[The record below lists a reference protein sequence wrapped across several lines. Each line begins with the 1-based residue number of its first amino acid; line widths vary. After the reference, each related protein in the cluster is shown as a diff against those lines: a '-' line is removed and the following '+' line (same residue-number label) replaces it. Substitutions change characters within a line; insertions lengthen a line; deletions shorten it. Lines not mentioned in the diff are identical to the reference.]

1 MNPQL
6 EDLASLYVLDQLA
19 ASERA
24 GFEARLLREPELAA
38 LVRDLEA
45 GLARGLRTLPPA
57 GPPAALLGRIEARID
72 ALTAAP
78 PPSPALLPAPARWAG
93 FARWGLATVVAA
105 SLAILA
111 VQSLRPAPGR
121 PVFVFV
127 GLDAGRSTFAELPLR
142 GAAPDADARFMQ
154 LASLAENYWEK
165 PGDLPVRPQSAAGG
179 SRGYAL
185 FDPGSRQG
193 FIAIEQLPALADHQR
208 YHLWI
213 VDAATGGVRDA
224 GILPLAGTNRGL
236 YSFALGPAGAA
247 PSPRPNIFIT
257 VEETGATTSP
267 AQPRGK
273 VVLGRRSI

>member
-19 ASERA
+19 APERA

-45 GLARGLRTLPPA
+45 GLAHGVRSLPSDA
-57 GPPAALLGRIEARID
+57 PPAALLGRIEARID
-72 ALTAAP
+72 ALTAAAP
-78 PPSPALLPAPARWAG
+78 PAPAVRPARARWAG

-111 VQSLRPAPGR
+111 VQSLRPTPGR

-142 GAAPDADARFMQ
+142 GAAPDADARFIQ
-154 LASLAENYWEK
+154 LASLAENLWEK
-165 PGDLPVRPQSAAGG
+165 PGELPVRPPSATGD

-185 FDPGSRQG
+185 FDPGSMQG
-193 FIAIEQLPALADHQR
+193 FIAVEQLPALAANQR

-213 VDAATGGVRDA
+213 VDPATGGVRDA

-236 YSFALGPAGAA
+236 YSFTLGPAGTTR
-247 PSPRPNIFIT
+247 SPRPNFFIT
-257 VEETGATTSP
+257 AEEAATATTP
-267 AQPRGK
+267 AQPRGP
-273 VVLGRRSI
+273 VVLGSRSI